1 VAVVLLRNEYI
12 TRGAPTVPDGVL
24 VEIVDEV
31 YLPLVR
37 GRGPGPPR

>member
-1 VAVVLLRNEYI
+1 
-12 TRGAPTVPDGVL
+12 VPDAVL

-37 GRGPGPPR
+37 GRGLA

>member
-1 VAVVLLRNEYI
+1 VVLLRTEYI
-12 TRGAPTVPDGVL
+12 TRGIPTVPDGVL

-37 GRGPGPPR
+37 GRGSAR